1 MSVQLAQKADLM
13 QKFNMRPGVQTKMN
27 TVSNAPKLSSS
38 ATNVSTATSSKVGG
52 ESSLSS
58 RAASGMALKGDAA
71 PISFNRYANNAYV
84 HSPRVDAKPF
94 MDRNTAIARN
104 SFNRQP
110 NVEFAFGKYSSDPTG
125 TPLRPSDYTKMLN
138 QYNAMYMA
146 QNPYGM
152 LNQMQTNN
160 NPMDLASVAKMSF
173 DIGKNIIGLVKDI
186 KASNTESPK
195 ESDIAKLNA
204 NTASMI
210 SSADSSAD
218 LVEARAEIKEDIEQ
232 NKIEQN
238 KLSEDIGEDTK
249 LRDDAKGQLDT
260 VSGNI
265 SSLTRE
271 ISALK
276 VSGMKDGVDNSA
288 QIKEKEA
295 KLAELKK
302 QQQELEATIK
312 NLDKSISENEKQ
324 LESKQEQAKAL
335 EAQHTKAQ
343 AKEDKLEKKEAKELN
358 KISSKLDDLKAKIE
372 KEEDKGKKQ
381 ELIAKYNAQVNEFN
395 GVLKGA
401 NSDVTSQFQAMSQ
414 YEG

>member
-204 NTASMI
+204 AGNSEMSQIQGAKSKSEVQQVLTDIDNKQATLKQSDEAIDLAYAKNVQLQAQTEGLLSETTAKIATENKNIQTQTATITKLTSSIATDSATLGLLERQLASAQSQGSSVSAVALEKEI
-210 SSADSSAD
+210 SD
-218 LVEARAEIKEDIEQ
+218 LKDKIAKAKSDKETAQKSLDASKDALPGLKQKESNLKNELASIQSDLKSLDKETEQ
-232 NKIEQN
+232 NIQ
-238 KLSEDIGEDTK
+238 IG
-249 LRDDAKGQLDT
+249 
-260 VSGNI
+260 
-265 SSLTRE
+265 
-271 ISALK
+271 
-276 VSGMKDGVDNSA
+276 
-288 QIKEKEA
+288 
-295 KLAELKK
+295 
-302 QQQELEATIK
+302 K
-312 NLDKSISENEKQ
+312 NL
-324 LESKQEQAKAL
+324 
-335 EAQHTKAQ
+335 AQ
-343 AKEDKLEKKEAKELN
+343 AETAGNKKLEQMGNQEA
-358 KISSKLDDLKAKIE
+358 
-372 KEEDKGKKQ
+372 
-381 ELIAKYNAQVNEFN
+381 
-395 GVLKGA
+395 
-401 NSDVTSQFQAMSQ
+401 
-414 YEG
+414 

>member
-204 NTASMI
+204 AGNSEMSQIQGAKSKSEVQQVLTDIDNKQATLKQSDEAIDLAYAKNVQLQAQTEGLLSETTAKIATENKNIQTQTATITKLTSSIATDSATLGLLERQLASAQSQGSSVSVVALEKEI
-210 SSADSSAD
+210 SD
-218 LVEARAEIKEDIEQ
+218 LKDKIAKAKSDKETAQKSLDASKDALPGLKQKESNLKNELASIQSDLKSLDKETEQ
-232 NKIEQN
+232 NIQ
-238 KLSEDIGEDTK
+238 IG
-249 LRDDAKGQLDT
+249 
-260 VSGNI
+260 
-265 SSLTRE
+265 
-271 ISALK
+271 
-276 VSGMKDGVDNSA
+276 
-288 QIKEKEA
+288 
-295 KLAELKK
+295 
-302 QQQELEATIK
+302 K
-312 NLDKSISENEKQ
+312 NL
-324 LESKQEQAKAL
+324 
-335 EAQHTKAQ
+335 AQ
-343 AKEDKLEKKEAKELN
+343 AETAGNKKLEQMGNQEA
-358 KISSKLDDLKAKIE
+358 
-372 KEEDKGKKQ
+372 
-381 ELIAKYNAQVNEFN
+381 
-395 GVLKGA
+395 
-401 NSDVTSQFQAMSQ
+401 
-414 YEG
+414 